1 MLQRKQTPRPSILGI
16 NITAVIK
23 YGNGSN
29 ILRSEQISRRIKHS
43 HDFAIRSWPHTDV
56 PKSVLENRRNRPK

>member
-29 ILRSEQISRRIKHS
+29 GATREQISVVR
-43 HDFAIRSWPHTDV
+43 
-56 PKSVLENRRNRPK
+56 

>member
-23 YGNGSN
+23 YGNGSDA
-29 ILRSEQISRRIKHS
+29 LR
-43 HDFAIRSWPHTDV
+43 
-56 PKSVLENRRNRPK
+56 LEDICLR

>member
-1 MLQRKQTPRPSILGI
+1 MLQRKQTPRPSILTI

-29 ILRSEQISRRIKHS
+29 AVTREQLRQRFKPR
-43 HDFAIRSWPHTDV
+43 
-56 PKSVLENRRNRPK
+56 

>member
-1 MLQRKQTPRPSILGI
+1 MLQRKQTLRPSILTI

-29 ILRSEQISRRIKHS
+29 AFMREHLRP
-43 HDFAIRSWPHTDV
+43 RSKP
-56 PKSVLENRRNRPK
+56 R